1 MLTDTHSHLTMPE
14 YQDINE
20 VLSRAKDAGLEF
32 IIDVGFD
39 MQSSER
45 STVLSANSDYIYSAV
60 GIHPHDAKSFNE
72 ECYKKILELLKL
84 PRVIALGEIGLDYH
98 YNLSSHEEQ
107 KRMFSKLLWT
117 AREEKKPA
125 IFHGRE
131 SYHDMV
137 DIIHSEGQGKVSGV
151 FHSFAGNLD
160 ELKWVLDNGF
170 YISVNGMIT
179 FKKSKNIM
187 EIVQAAPLDRI
198 LIETD
203 CPYLTPEPNRGKRNE
218 PSYVAYVAQA
228 LAKAKGETI
237 ERIGEITT
245 ENAKKL
251 FKIKS

>member
-1 MLTDTHSHLTMPE
+1 MPE
-14 YQDINE
+14 YQDIHE

-39 MQSSER
+39 MASSEK
-45 STVLSANSDYIYSAV
+45 STLLSADSGYIYSAV

-72 ECYKKILELLKL
+72 ECYKKITELLKQ
-84 PRVIALGEIGLDYH
+84 PRVVALGEIGLDYH
-98 YNLSSHEEQ
+98 YDLSSHEEQ

-117 AREEKKPA
+117 AREEKKTA

-137 DIIHSEGQGKVSGV
+137 DIIHSEGQGKVRGV
-151 FHSFAGNLD
+151 FHSFAGTLD
-160 ELKWVLDNGF
+160 QLKWVLDNGF
-170 YISVNGMIT
+170 YISVSGMVT
-179 FKKSKNIM
+179 FKKAKNII
-187 EIVQAAPLDRI
+187 EIAKTAPLDRI

-218 PSYVAYVAQA
+218 PSYVRYVAQA
-228 LAKAKGETI
+228 LAGIKGETI

-245 ENAKKL
+245 DNAKKL
-251 FKIKS
+251 FNI

>member
-1 MLTDTHSHLTMPE
+1 MPE
-14 YQDINE
+14 YQDISE

-39 MQSSER
+39 MTSSEK
-45 STVLSANSDYIYSAV
+45 STLLSADSDYIYSAI

-72 ECYKKILELLKL
+72 ECYKKITELIKK
-84 PRVIALGEIGLDYH
+84 PRVVALGEIGLDYH

-117 AREEKKPA
+117 AREEKKTV

-137 DIIHSEGQGKVSGV
+137 DIIHSEGQGKVRGV
-151 FHSFAGNLD
+151 FHSFAGSLD
-160 ELKWVLDNGF
+160 QLRWVLDNGF
-170 YISVNGMIT
+170 YISVSGMIT
-179 FKKSKNIM
+179 FKKAKNIAEVAM
-187 EIVQAAPLDRI
+187 ATPLDRI

-218 PSYVAYVAQA
+218 PSYVRYVAQA
-228 LAKAKGETI
+228 LADIKGETI

-245 ENAKKL
+245 GNAKKL
-251 FKIKS
+251 FNI